1 MTKEK
6 IMEAIEVMPNAKV
19 IKLWNECI
27 RDNDYSDNE
36 VFFNNRVFFN
46 EMFDSAYDAV
56 LSVTYGDWK
65 ERDEYVVFDSH
76 KNAQS
81 FTSWEDMNSPI
92 DADVLADWLFENQ
105 EKAKEICF
113 NEDEEEEAP

>member
-6 IMEAIEVMPNAKV
+6 IMEAIEVMSDAKV
-19 IKLWNECI
+19 IELWNECI

-36 VFFNNRVFFN
+36 VFFNSRVFFN
-46 EMFDSAYDAV
+46 GMFDSAYDAV
-56 LSVTYGDWK
+56 LSVTYGDWR

-76 KNAQS
+76 KNVQS
-81 FTSWEDMNSPI
+81 FTCWEDTNSPI

-105 EKAKEICF
+105 DKAKEIGIVG
-113 NEDEEEEAP
+113 